1 MTSHPLPT
9 DATVYRLYGSSQCC
23 GFPNCTERHIERD
36 DRIGKKICNSQVCH
50 ICARSENGPRWDPS
64 QTAAEN
70 RHDSNLILLCRKHHA
85 WVDEPGADEYYTAK
99 MMREWKEAQELQD
112 DNLLAPDD
120 LTAIQSSNI
129 EIVAGNINLGGI
141 GGMAPGAG
149 GGGGGAIGANARG
162 GSGGHS
168 GRIFE
173 DGIIVDPS
181 AFARL
186 CRGFSTNVFDIPY
199 SAGGAGEGA
208 FGDNSFGGR
217 GGDGGDMHFTQGQF
231 PAGSFRVH
239 IGRGSRLP
247 GEFGQPSYLEKL
259 GEDGNFRLFG
269 EIAQGGMSGD
279 SYLPDG
285 VVGVD
290 SEYLER
296 GFSVNCL
303 AFHNGA
309 EMDGG
314 LHTVKQIGWS
324 WIDVPRFPF
333 DLVVNVLV
341 LLTVTAPFEK
351 RVGIFVS
358 LMHENSERSRI
369 ALEVPQPGAASSC
382 VSCSFL
388 IGAETKGAGAWRLV
402 AHSNGILLNETWF
415 QVRET

>member
-1 MTSHPLPT
+1 
-9 DATVYRLYGSSQCC
+9 
-23 GFPNCTERHIERD
+23 
-36 DRIGKKICNSQVCH
+36 
-50 ICARSENGPRWDPS
+50 
-64 QTAAEN
+64 
-70 RHDSNLILLCRKHHA
+70 
-85 WVDEPGADEYYTAK
+85 
-99 MMREWKEAQELQD
+99 
-112 DNLLAPDD
+112 
-120 LTAIQSSNI
+120 
-129 EIVAGNINLGGI
+129 
-141 GGMAPGAG
+141 MAPGAG

-186 CRGFSTNVFDIPY
+186 RRGFSKDAFDIPY

-208 FGDNSFGGR
+208 FGDNSVGGR
-217 GGDGGDMHFTQGQF
+217 SGDGGDMHFIQGQL

-259 GEDGNFRLFG
+259 DEDGNFRSFG

-285 VVGVD
+285 VVAVD

-303 AFHNGA
+303 ALHNGA
-309 EMDGG
+309 KMDGG
-314 LHTVKQIGWS
+314 LPTVKQIGGS
-324 WIDVPRFPF
+324 WIDVPKFPF

-358 LMHENSERSRI
+358 LMHESSERSRI
-369 ALEVPQPGAASSC
+369 ALEVPRPEAASSC
-382 VSCSFL
+382 VSCSFP
-388 IGAETKGAGAWRLV
+388 IGAETQGTGAWRLV